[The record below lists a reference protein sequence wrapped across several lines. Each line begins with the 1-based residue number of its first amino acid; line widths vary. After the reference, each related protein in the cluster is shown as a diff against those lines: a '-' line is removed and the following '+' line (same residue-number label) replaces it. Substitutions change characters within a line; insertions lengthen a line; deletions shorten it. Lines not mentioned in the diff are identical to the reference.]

1 MKRQLII
8 LFLVI
13 GVNGCVLI
21 PCLIPFNN
29 IPQPTGIYSVGTQV
43 FEWEDV
49 NREEWFTED
58 IGDFRRLVVQV
69 WYPTLEES
77 NQVVSYIDSPDKRIG
92 PLSKRIELP
101 QFLIRHIQ
109 DVKSNS
115 ILNAPIRIDNNL
127 YPLILFSNGL
137 GGMRMQNT
145 VQMEELASR
154 GYVVV
159 AMDHPYDANVTVYHD
174 GTTADFRS
182 GLREDASEKEFW
194 DVRIPQINTRADDLS
209 FIINK
214 INLLKENGDP
224 LWKSVNLSKI
234 GVFGHSYGGGLA
246 LLFAKMYKKECLCSI
261 TIDMGPTHTLKS
273 HRKKLKNLIK
283 KNGKMIK
290 KYFNNNENLHKIINK
305 IKNSLITKKN
315 VNKEL
320 EMIYKLI
327 DYKYVSFRVK
337 NFDKKLSVPTLFFK
351 VIYHAKDKKWDKII
365 NDWSL
370 EEREEIIKNNKN
382 NMYKFRYFLNGQH
395 FIWYDQENSNDMIN
409 DIKLFINSK

>member
-8 LFLVI
+8 LFFLI

-21 PCLIPFNN
+21 PHLIPFNN
-29 IPQPTGIYSVGTQV
+29 IPQPTGFYSVGTQI

-69 WYPTLEES
+69 WYPTLEKS
-77 NQVVSYIDSPDKRIG
+77 KQVVSYIDSPDKRIG

-109 DVKSNS
+109 DVKSNA

-127 YPLILFSNGL
+127 YPLILFSHGL

-159 AMDHPYDANVTVYHD
+159 AMDHPYDANVTVYND
-174 GTTADFRS
+174 GTIAEFRS

-194 DVRIPQINTRADDLS
+194 DVRMPQINTRADDLS

-214 INLLKENGDP
+214 INLLKDNGDP

-234 GVFGHSYGGGLA
+234 GVFGHSYGGATSILASFNDSRIDACINLDGWMEPIESKIIQKGLDIPF
-246 LLFAKMYKKECLCSI
+246 LYIGQEKWIDTPLNDKKRDS
-261 TIDMGPTHTLKS
+261 
-273 HRKKLKNLIK
+273 LIISS
-283 KNGKMIK
+283 NGKKVLLSGTKHFDYSDTPQFSPISTKFGIAGSMDIHSLR
-290 KYFNNNENLHKIINK
+290 NNINSE
-305 IKNSLITKKN
+305 I
-315 VNKEL
+315 V
-320 EMIYKLI
+320 
-327 DYKYVSFRVK
+327 
-337 NFDKKLSVPTLFFK
+337 LFFDLYVK
-351 VIYHAKDKKWDKII
+351 QAK
-365 NDWSL
+365 
-370 EEREEIIKNNKN
+370 
-382 NMYKFRYFLNGQH
+382 
-395 FIWYDQENSNDMIN
+395 
-409 DIKLFINSK
+409 